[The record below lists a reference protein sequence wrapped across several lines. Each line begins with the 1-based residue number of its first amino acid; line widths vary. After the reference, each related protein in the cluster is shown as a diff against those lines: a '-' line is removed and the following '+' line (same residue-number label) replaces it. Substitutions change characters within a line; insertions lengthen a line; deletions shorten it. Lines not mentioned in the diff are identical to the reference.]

1 MIKNFCK
8 ILIIMLIMASCS
20 KKEVEK
26 LDVNQ
31 NALFFNIV
39 YNTKYYRIKD
49 SASWRLIQ
57 GKQTLQFLRSAAT
70 NEEAVDLNAGTFIL
84 TFENYKE
91 LGLSNTNAC
100 SGGYQ
105 GNFTSTAITGTSSSG
120 DTTANPIYDPNV
132 PYNPNEVTDA
142 ESTINIDPV
151 TGEEIPAATYNFEF
165 ILDVVSKSLTAG
177 CSAVNPLSQVKF
189 DILRFTSNG
198 DLIVTDYNRG
208 LEYYMIPI
216 VK

>member
-1 MIKNFCK
+1 
-8 ILIIMLIMASCS
+8 MASCS

-177 CSAVNPLSQVKF
+177 CSAVNPLPP
-189 DILRFTSNG
+189 L
-198 DLIVTDYNRG
+198 
-208 LEYYMIPI
+208 MA
-216 VK
+216 